1 MTKKFLLSAIMVT
14 VLTLPC
20 VMLRAQNITPTQQS
34 AVGVWDTGDGAQLET
49 YIQGGKLYGKSLH
62 TQKKL
67 DNNGVCKK
75 CDGDL
80 KNKPF
85 VGMVIMYGFAP
96 QGDGWS
102 VGHLIDQ
109 STGMVVS
116 AIIKTENN
124 GTTMSA
130 KCYIGSPIL
139 GQTVVW
145 KRIK

>member
-1 MTKKFLLSAIMVT
+1 
-14 VLTLPC
+14 
-20 VMLRAQNITPTQQS
+20 MLRAQNITPTQQS

-49 YIQGGKLYGKSLH
+49 YIQGGKLYGKTLH

-124 GTTMSA
+124 GATMSA
-130 KCYIGSPIL
+130 KCYIGTPVL

>member
-1 MTKKFLLSAIMVT
+1 MV
-14 VLTLPC
+14 
-20 VMLRAQNITPTQQS
+20 RAQNITPIQQG
-34 AVGVWDTGDGAQLET
+34 AVGVWDSGEGSQIEL
-49 YIQGGKLYGKSLH
+49 YVQGGKLYGKELH

-80 KNKPF
+80 KNKPY
-85 VGMVIMYGFAP
+85 VGMVILYGFTP
-96 QGDGWS
+96 QGADGWS
-102 VGHLIDQ
+102 GGHLVDQ

-116 AIIKTENN
+116 AIIKPENN
-124 GTTMSA
+124 GATLSL
-130 KCYIGSPIL
+130 KCYIGTPVL